1 MQTNRFKIS
10 DELVDRY
17 LDGDVTPEELAQVLE
32 AIQHDEELK
41 EFIVTMQRMDEA
53 LGVQEDE
60 VETLPMAERA
70 GISEGNLC
78 DVLCEEYILKR
89 KGINIDPN
97 LLSEAAR
104 DNKWLYDQGT
114 PLHSMGRL
122 LEKEKLQVERKYK
135 ATLEDIVNAIAT
147 GHDVMVVVN
156 YNKLTTVTEAYK
168 EPNHAIVVIDYLPKE
183 RKLRIHD
190 PASNDDCDIVDE
202 SVFMNAWGDSTNYL
216 VTVKMP
222 DGSYNPQ
229 PIVVDDIELDEDLL
243 ELREAIAENA
253 HDVWA
258 RQRMNE
264 GWTYGSQRDDEKMH
278 HPDLIPYAQLTEG
291 EKEYDRQMAFNTI
304 KLVIKLGYDLIK
316 NDHTELHQQLIRRMR
331 GNKSDQHYCPQCNQ
345 PIFKSQVFCEHCG
358 RPITWKDL
366 I

>member
-17 LDGDVTPEELAQVLE
+17 LDGDVTPDELVQVLE
-32 AIQHDEELK
+32 AIQHDDELK

-53 LGVQEDE
+53 LGNQEDE

-89 KGINIDPN
+89 RGIEVDPN
-97 LLSEAAR
+97 SLSETAR

-122 LEKEKLQVERKYK
+122 LENEKLQVERQYN
-135 ATLEDIVNAIAT
+135 ATLQDIVNAIAT

-156 YNKLTTVTEAYK
+156 YNKLTMAANEFK
-168 EPNHAIVVIDYLPKE
+168 EPNHSIVVIDYLSKE

-190 PASNDDCDIVDE
+190 PASNADTDIVDE
-202 SVFMNAWGDSTNYL
+202 ALFVKAWSDSSNYL
-216 VTVKMP
+216 VTVKIP
-222 DGSYNPQ
+222 DGYYNPL
-229 PIVVDDIELDEDLL
+229 PIKADDVELDDDLL

-258 RQRMNE
+258 LQRMSE
-264 GWTYGSQRDDEKMH
+264 GWTYGPQRDDQKKL

-316 NDHTELHQQLIRRMR
+316 NDHTELHKQLLRRMR
-331 GNKSDQHYCPQCNQ
+331 GKSEQHLCPKCNQ

>member
-32 AIQHDEELK
+32 AIQHDDELK

-53 LGVQEDE
+53 LGCEDE
-60 VETLPMAERA
+60 EIEALPMAERV

-78 DVLCEEYILKR
+78 DVLCEEYILR
-89 KGINIDPN
+89 RRGVEIDPKS
-97 LLSEAAR
+97 LSDTAR
-104 DNKWLYDQGT
+104 DNKWLYEQGT

-122 LEKEKLQVERKYK
+122 LEKEHLQVERRYK
-135 ATLEDIVNAIAT
+135 ASLDDIVNAIAT
-147 GHDVMVVVN
+147 GQDVIVVVN
-156 YNKLTTVTEAYK
+156 YVKLTATTESIK
-168 EPNHAIVVIDYLPKE
+168 EPNHAIVVIDYLSKE

-190 PASNDDCDIVDE
+190 PTSDLDSDIVDE
-202 SVFMNAWGDSTNYL
+202 SQFIEAWSDSANYM

-222 DGSYNPQ
+222 DGYYNPQ
-229 PIVVDDIELDEDLL
+229 PIVVDDVELDDDLL

-258 RQRMNE
+258 RQRMSQ
-264 GWTYGSQRDDEKMH
+264 GWTYGPERDDQKLL
-278 HPDLIPYAQLTEG
+278 HPDLVPYAQLSEE

-316 NDHTELHQQLIRRMR
+316 NDHTELHQQLLRRMR
-331 GNKSDQHYCPQCNQ
+331 GKSEQHLCPQCNQ

-358 RPITWKDL
+358 RPITWQDL

>member
-1 MQTNRFKIS
+1 
-10 DELVDRY
+10 
-17 LDGDVTPEELAQVLE
+17 
-32 AIQHDEELK
+32 
-41 EFIVTMQRMDEA
+41 
-53 LGVQEDE
+53 
-60 VETLPMAERA
+60 
-70 GISEGNLC
+70 
-78 DVLCEEYILKR
+78 
-89 KGINIDPN
+89 
-97 LLSEAAR
+97 
-104 DNKWLYDQGT
+104 
-114 PLHSMGRL
+114 
-122 LEKEKLQVERKYK
+122 
-135 ATLEDIVNAIAT
+135 
-147 GHDVMVVVN
+147 
-156 YNKLTTVTEAYK
+156 
-168 EPNHAIVVIDYLPKE
+168 
-183 RKLRIHD
+183 
-190 PASNDDCDIVDE
+190 
-202 SVFMNAWGDSTNYL
+202 MNAWGESTNYL

-222 DGSYNPQ
+222 DGSYNPL

-264 GWTYGSQRDDEKMH
+264 GWTYGPQRDDEKMH
-278 HPDLIPYAQLTEG
+278 HPDLIPYAQLTEC

-316 NDHTELHQQLIRRMR
+316 NDHTELHQQLLRRMR

>member
-17 LDGDVTPEELAQVLE
+17 LDGDVTPDELKQVLE
-32 AIQHDEELK
+32 ALRHDDELK

-53 LGVQEDE
+53 LGKSEEEID
-60 VETLPMAERA
+60 TLPMAQRV
-70 GISEGNLC
+70 GVSEGNLC
-78 DVLCEEYILKR
+78 DVLCEEYILNR
-89 KGINIDPN
+89 RGLDYDHNALN
-97 LLSEAAR
+97 EAAR
-104 DNKWLYDQGT
+104 DNRWIYDQGT

-122 LEKEKLQVERKYK
+122 LEAEGLQVQRRYN
-135 ATLEDIVNAIAT
+135 ASLDDVVNAIAT
-147 GHDVMVVVN
+147 GHDIIVVVN
-156 YNKLTTVTEAYK
+156 HTKLTVSSQAEK
-168 EPNHAIVVIDYLPKE
+168 DPNHAIVVIDYLSKE

-190 PASNDDCDIVDE
+190 PASDVECDIVDE
-202 SVFMNAWGDSTNYL
+202 SVFLSAWSDSSNYL
-216 VTVKMP
+216 VTVKIA
-222 DGSYNPQ
+222 DGFYNPQ
-229 PIVVDDIELDEDLL
+229 PIKVSDIELDDDLL

-253 HDVWA
+253 HEVWA

-264 GWTYGSQRDDEKMH
+264 GWTYGPNRDDKKKL
-278 HPDLIPYAQLTEG
+278 HPDLIPYAQLSEG

-316 NDHTELHQQLIRRMR
+316 NDHTELHQQLLRRMQSR
-331 GNKSDQHYCPQCNQ
+331 SEQHLCPQCNQ